1 MLNATTD
8 FPMDSMVLED
18 TVPHLQDRLQRLA
31 SRPRGFLAVFTSFL
45 RAVPTMLRLR
55 EVTALVA
62 RHYVRDVSAASAK
75 ETYRRIVELRDSV
88 REGEVLAG
96 SNVAFLPAKI
106 FLTRQRQSLE
116 DTIEAWDMGMDSD
129 FRDMIYSRL
138 QEVSEA
144 RNESTERQSDMS
156 LR

>member
-1 MLNATTD
+1 
-8 FPMDSMVLED
+8 MVLED

-62 RHYVRDVSAASAK
+62 RHYVQDVSAASAK
-75 ETYRRIVELRDSV
+75 ETYGRIVDLRDSV

-116 DTIEAWDMGMDSD
+116 DTIEAWDMAMDSD